1 MSKLKEAA
9 QVALEAL
16 RPFAWDSGFEK
27 QWKAFEILDHAIKNY
42 TGMEDGQVR
51 EWVGLT
57 DEERN
62 RLWCDCILQGGYAA
76 EFARAIEA
84 KLKEKNT

>member
-27 QWKAFEILDHAIKNY
+27 QWKAFEILDHAIKHY
-42 TGMEDGQVR
+42 TGMEDGP
-51 EWVGLT
+51 ECPPCH
-57 DEERN
+57 N
-62 RLWCDCILQGGYAA
+62 NCDQGRTCSATSGYA
-76 EFARAIEA
+76 
-84 KLKEKNT
+84 K